1 MDSPMSIEFLPST
14 CPHDCPSACALEVE
28 RLDEHTIG
36 RVRGAANNDYTAG
49 VICAK
54 VSQYRERVHHPD
66 RLMQPM
72 KRSAAKGSGE
82 FTPISWDEALDEI
95 GYNFSRT
102 AAQLGPETVWPY
114 YFAGTM
120 GLVQRD
126 GINRLRHAMGYS
138 NQDMTICT
146 SLPWSGWRA
155 GTGAG
160 WGVDPR
166 EMAEADLI
174 VVWGGNPVSTQV
186 NVMTHISRAR
196 KKRGAKLVVIDPYR
210 TPTAEVADIHLAPRP
225 GTDGALACAVMHVLF
240 TEDFADHDYMQKYTD
255 VPEHL
260 QQHLTTRTPSW
271 AAEITGL
278 SVDEITEFACLYG
291 RTKRSYIR
299 VGYGFSRS
307 RNGAVNM
314 HAVSCL
320 PAVTGAWKHR
330 GGGAMHSNAD
340 LYVPDMTLIMG
351 LDVKD
356 ETIRALDMSQIG
368 RVLTGDQESLLGG
381 PPVTAMLMQNINP
394 AEVCPETT
402 RVLEG
407 LARDDL
413 FLCVHEQFMTATA
426 KYADIL
432 LPATMFLEHED
443 IYKGGGHVYLQ
454 VARPVIEAPGECR
467 SNHEVICALA
477 ERLGAEHPGF
487 AMTAWELI
495 DATLRANNYP
505 GADEAAKQRWID
517 CTKSFDEMHFL
528 SGFNH
533 ADSKFRFAP
542 DWGSLGPIVDDLP
555 SLPDHMAVIDESNAE
570 RPFRL
575 VAATARRF
583 LNTSFTEMPSSHDRE
598 VRPTALVHPE
608 VCRRMGLEEGDRIRL
623 GNKLASVVV
632 HLRPFDGLQPDVVV
646 VEGIWPNEA
655 FEEGIGINAL
665 TSADRGA
672 PAGGAVFHDTAV
684 WLAAA

>member
-1 MDSPMSIEFLPST
+1 MDSPMSIEFLPSA
-14 CPHDCPSACALEVE
+14 CPHDCPSTCALEVE
-28 RLDEHTIG
+28 RLDEHAIG
-36 RVRGAANNDYTAG
+36 RVRGAADNDYTAG

-95 GYNFSRT
+95 SDNFSRT
-102 AAQLGPETVWPY
+102 ASQLGPETVWPY

-255 VPEHL
+255 VPERL
-260 QQHLTTRTPSW
+260 QRHLTTRTPSW

-340 LYVPDMTLIMG
+340 LYIPDMTLIMG

-402 RVLEG
+402 KVLEG

-413 FLCVHEQFMTATA
+413 FLCVHEQFMTGTA

-454 VARPVIEAPGECR
+454 VARPVIEALE
-467 SNHEVICALA
+467 
-477 ERLGAEHPGF
+477 
-487 AMTAWELI
+487 
-495 DATLRANNYP
+495 
-505 GADEAAKQRWID
+505 
-517 CTKSFDEMHFL
+517 
-528 SGFNH
+528 
-533 ADSKFRFAP
+533 
-542 DWGSLGPIVDDLP
+542 
-555 SLPDHMAVIDESNAE
+555 NA
-570 RPFRL
+570 
-575 VAATARRF
+575 
-583 LNTSFTEMPSSHDRE
+583 
-598 VRPTALVHPE
+598 
-608 VCRRMGLEEGDRIRL
+608 
-623 GNKLASVVV
+623 
-632 HLRPFDGLQPDVVV
+632 
-646 VEGIWPNEA
+646 
-655 FEEGIGINAL
+655 AL
-665 TSADRGA
+665 TTRSS
-672 PAGGAVFHDTAV
+672 VH
-684 WLAAA
+684 WLSDLEPSTRASL